1 MQEAFQ
7 SLLDEEKEDDLNRMY
22 NLLSRIPDG
31 LNPLRDRFETHV
43 KKAGLAA
50 IEVIIGASDKG
61 TDVDPKAYVDALL
74 DVHGKNSETVAKAFK
89 TEAGFVA
96 SLDKVRRADRDR
108 ADLQACREFVNRN
121 KATGTNS
128 SKSPQLLSQYVDGLL
143 RKTNKAAGEEDDME
157 QSLNRTVRRRSK
169 GRADPA
175 DDAVQVHRGQG
186 RLPEVLLQVAGA
198 AANPLGLGLGRRRGE
213 HDLQAQGRLRLRVHE
228 QAHAHV
234 FRFVV
239 APGRADAADISTCK
253 DLNAEFKAKIDQSEV
268 KDELVDFHVFVLGT
282 AHWPLKEPTTELAMP
297 TELVKTHERFGLHY
311 NSKHSG
317 RKLTWLWHLSRNE
330 LRATYTKPL
339 KLTFMTS
346 TYQAAVLLQFNTGG
360 DHISYED
367 LQSGTKLNDETLKGV
382 LGLLT
387 KQRVLTESKGDDG
400 KPAYELNLDFKS
412 KKVRRVTGRC

>member
-96 SLDKVRRADRDR
+96 SLDKVRRADRDQ
-108 ADLQACREFVNRN
+108 ADPQACREFVNRN

-157 QSLNRTVRRRSK
+157 QSLNRMVRRRSE

-175 DDAVQVHRGQG
+175 DDAV
-186 RLPEVLLQVAGA
+186 
-198 AANPLGLGLGRRRGE
+198 
-213 HDLQAQGRLRLRVHE
+213 
-228 QAHAHV
+228 
-234 FRFVV
+234 
-239 APGRADAADISTCK
+239 
-253 DLNAEFKAKIDQSEV
+253 
-268 KDELVDFHVFVLGT
+268 
-282 AHWPLKEPTTELAMP
+282 
-297 TELVKTHERFGLHY
+297 
-311 NSKHSG
+311 
-317 RKLTWLWHLSRNE
+317 
-330 LRATYTKPL
+330 
-339 KLTFMTS
+339 
-346 TYQAAVLLQFNTGG
+346 
-360 DHISYED
+360 
-367 LQSGTKLNDETLKGV
+367 
-382 LGLLT
+382 
-387 KQRVLTESKGDDG
+387 
-400 KPAYELNLDFKS
+400 
-412 KKVRRVTGRC
+412 